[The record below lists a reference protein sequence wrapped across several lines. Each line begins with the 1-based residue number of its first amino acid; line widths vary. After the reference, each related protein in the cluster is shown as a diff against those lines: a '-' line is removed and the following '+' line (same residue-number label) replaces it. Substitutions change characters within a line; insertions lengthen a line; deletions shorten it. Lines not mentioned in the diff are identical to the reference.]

1 MDIKIIAWDERYAED
16 FISLSIEWLEKYVS
30 VEPAD
35 KEIIYHPYEAVL
47 SNGGMI
53 FFALDGDKAVG
64 TVAMIPAKDG
74 EIELAKLAVTESYKG
89 QGIGG
94 RLIEQALMY
103 AKENKY
109 SRVLLYTNK
118 KLLPAI
124 HLYKKYGFREV
135 QLLNNKYIESDMKME
150 LEVKD
155 MDFLELAKAR
165 FSVRKFSDREVE
177 QEKLDKILEAG
188 NVAPT
193 AVNYQPQRIY
203 VLKSEEAL
211 AKANSVCKCI
221 YGAKT
226 VLLFA
231 YDTNEDWKNPKQE
244 GIHSGQQDV
253 SIVATHIMLEAWNL
267 GIASC
272 WVNLFL
278 NDELEKTFD
287 LPENEKSVLLMP
299 IGYAADDAVPVEKW
313 HNGCKAVEETVKY
326 L

>member
-1 MDIKIIAWDERYAED
+1 
-16 FISLSIEWLEKYVS
+16 
-30 VEPAD
+30 
-35 KEIIYHPYEAVL
+35 
-47 SNGGMI
+47 
-53 FFALDGDKAVG
+53 
-64 TVAMIPAKDG
+64 
-74 EIELAKLAVTESYKG
+74 
-89 QGIGG
+89 
-94 RLIEQALMY
+94 
-103 AKENKY
+103 
-109 SRVLLYTNK
+109 
-118 KLLPAI
+118 
-124 HLYKKYGFREV
+124 
-135 QLLNNKYIESDMKME
+135 
-150 LEVKD
+150 
-155 MDFLELAKAR
+155 MDFLGLAKTR
-165 FSVRKFSDREVE
+165 FSVRKFSDREIE

-203 VLKSEEAL
+203 VLKSEEAI
-211 AKANSVCKCI
+211 AKVNSVCKCI

-272 WVNLFL
+272 WVNLFS

-299 IGYAADDAVPVEKW
+299 IGYAAYDAAPVEKW
-313 HNGCKAVEETVKY
+313 HNGCKAIEETVKY